1 MTLKYGENKRVAH
14 KEQLSVTDVSNN
26 AIGTI
31 QANYNSVYIQVLL
44 PSFLVTF
51 DKFYGFPS

>member
-31 QANYNSVYIQVLL
+31 QANYNSVYIQVLH